1 MTTRTTIQLQ
11 PSLPPPP
18 PPAFDFSTL
27 HNATETTPEAPQNVC
42 EPEVESE
49 PLGEIDA
56 LQKKEEKPIKSNRLN
71 RLLPEAAKIFQE
83 ITAEATIKNA
93 ISISNIEKLLMN

>member
-27 HNATETTPEAPQNVC
+27 HNAPETTPEAPQNVC
-42 EPEVESE
+42 EPKVESE

-83 ITAEATIKNA
+83 IPAEATIKNE

>member
-56 LQKKEEKPIKSNRLN
+56 LQKKEEKPMKSNKLN
-71 RLLPEAAKIFQE
+71 KLLPEAAKIFQE
-83 ITAEATIKNA
+83 TPAEAAIRIE
-93 ISISNIEKLLMN
+93 ISISNIEKFLIN

>member
-11 PSLPPPP
+11 PFLPPPP
-18 PPAFDFSTL
+18 PPAFYFSTL
-27 HNATETTPEAPQNVC
+27 HNAPETTPEAPQNVC
-42 EPEVESE
+42 EPKVETE

-56 LQKKEEKPIKSNRLN
+56 LQKKEEKPMKSNKLN

-83 ITAEATIKNA
+83 TPAEASIKNE
-93 ISISNIEKLLMN
+93 ISISNIENLLMN